1 MSGILM
7 TPTTSA
13 FIHCKIA
20 LRAMAAVVLAAGLA
34 GCATAPPLQT
44 ASDQQAIVQVQTYLD
59 GLQHFKAH
67 FTQTGTDGAADGFV
81 WLDRPGRL
89 RVAYVRPAPKLIL
102 ANHGRLLLVDQLTGA
117 TSNMPV
123 SRTPLDILLSPQV
136 QLVGANLAVTAVAAQ
151 PGALQIGVVK
161 AAAPTQGRLTLQFA
175 LDPVRLV
182 GVVVQDSTGRSNTL
196 ALTDL
201 ERSAGFSPD
210 LFQYVPV
217 SSPPS

>member
-1 MSGILM
+1 M

-13 FIHCKIA
+13 FIRCRIA
-20 LRAMAAVVLAAGLA
+20 LRAMGAVVLAAGLA
-34 GCATAPPLQT
+34 ACATAPPLQT

-67 FTQTGTDGAADGFV
+67 FTQTGTDGVADGYV

-136 QLVGANLAVTAVAAQ
+136 QLVGAKLAVTSVAAQ

-161 AAAPTQGRLTLQFA
+161 AAAPTQGRLTLHFT

-182 GVVVQDSTGRSNTL
+182 GVVVQDSTGRTNTL

-217 SSPPS
+217 ASPPS